1 MRKAPTPSLRLA
13 IFALS
18 FLFSRCG
25 TYSGLYQS
33 PLPTV
38 SAPYTVIPLKSDS
51 LRSAT
56 YISGGITEG
65 GANEDLSDNLLAL
78 TGSIYRSHNFG
89 HFQGFYGVNASI
101 GSYYVRSHPYV
112 TWNAINNAMI
122 NAAAGGKFF
131 GGYGASG
138 GIDFVH
144 PIFRGSEWRVLGLS
158 FSLQNEF
165 GDYGRFRKALP
176 DSAAGTIFHNNLI
189 GVLGLSTEFAFKLRH
204 GMLGYKLILARD
216 ILNGSNQYKGIDV
229 KDKTADRR
237 VTDMAYF
244 GQVLSLTHNRFTGSF
259 QFNAS
264 YYTINA
270 RLGGSYRLG
279 QRKHSST
286 ILKP

>member
-1 MRKAPTPSLRLA
+1 MRKIATPYLNLA
-13 IFALS
+13 WLAVP

-38 SAPYTVIPLKSDS
+38 SQPYTVIPLKADS
-51 LRSAT
+51 LKSAT
-56 YISGGITEG
+56 YVTGGITEG
-65 GANEDLSDNLLAL
+65 GANEDLSDNLFAL
-78 TGSIYRSHNFG
+78 SGSFYRSHSFG
-89 HFQGFYGVNASI
+89 HFQGFYGASASI
-101 GSYYVRSHPYV
+101 GSYDVRRHRYV
-112 TWNAINNAMI
+112 TWNAVNNSVI

-131 GGYGASG
+131 GGYGAQG

-165 GDYGRFRKALP
+165 GNYRRFRKALP
-176 DSAAGTIFHNNLI
+176 DSAAGTIFHNSLI
-189 GVLGLSTEFAFKLRH
+189 GVLGLSTEFAFKVRH

-216 ILNGSNQYKGIDV
+216 ILNGRSQYKGIAV
-229 KDKTADRR
+229 KDKTEDSQ

-244 GQVLSLTHNRFTGSF
+244 GQVLSLTRDRVTGSF

-270 RLGGSYRLG
+270 RLGFSYRLG
-279 QRKHSST
+279 QRRRSSK
-286 ILKP
+286 IYKP